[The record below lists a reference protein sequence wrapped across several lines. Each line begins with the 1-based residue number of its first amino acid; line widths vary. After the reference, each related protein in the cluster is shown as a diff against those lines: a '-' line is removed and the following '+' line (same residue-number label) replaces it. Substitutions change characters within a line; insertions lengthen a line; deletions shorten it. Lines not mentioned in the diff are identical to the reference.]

1 MLMDDIKEVFRIN
14 RASFTTDAWSREAIE
29 REFRLP
35 YSVRYV
41 LELEG
46 KVIGYCVIWLIKG
59 EAFIMSLAVDPALR
73 GKGLGKYLM
82 HEVIK
87 DLSHK
92 AEVFLLDV
100 RKSNLPAIRL
110 YRSLGFSV
118 VKERPKFYSDGE
130 NALLMELRSDK
141 IHSDGDKRKAPQ
153 AFN

>member
-1 MLMDDIKEVFRIN
+1 MLVDDIKEVFKIN
-14 RASFTTDAWSREAIE
+14 RASFTTDAWSRKALE
-29 REFRLP
+29 REFKLP

-59 EAFIMSLAVDPALR
+59 EAFIMSLAIDPTMR
-73 GKGLGKYLM
+73 GRGLGRYLM
-82 HEVIK
+82 DEVIK
-87 DLSHK
+87 DLSRK

-130 NALLMELRSDK
+130 NALMMELRSDK
-141 IHSDGDKRKAPQ
+141 IHSDEDKGKVAQ
-153 AFN
+153 TFN

>member
-1 MLMDDIKEVFRIN
+1 MLMDDVKEVFRIN
-14 RASFTTDAWSREAIE
+14 RASFTTDAWSRDAIE

-59 EAFIMSLAVDPALR
+59 EAFIMSFAVDPQHR
-73 GKGLGKYLM
+73 GKGYGKFFM
-82 HEVIK
+82 REVIK
-87 DLSHK
+87 DLSGN

-118 VKERPKFYSDGE
+118 VRERAKFYSDGE
-130 NALLMELRSDK
+130 NALMMELRSDK
-141 IHSDGDKRKAPQ
+141 IHLDENKRKVPQ
-153 AFN
+153 TVN